1 MMHNPTRGNDRLV
14 DLITDPDPSLSTI
27 ACSPLRKLVRVQGTI
42 RAIRMQ
48 PQVGVATLRARIDD
62 GTAELDVLFLG
73 RRRITGID
81 VGRALIV
88 EGVIGEGRNG
98 NQMLNPVYRLL

>member
-1 MMHNPTRGNDRLV
+1 MMNDP
-14 DLITDPDPSLSTI
+14 DLITDPDPRCTAI
-27 ACSPLRKLVRVQGTI
+27 AAAPLRKVVRVQGTI

-62 GTAELDVLFLG
+62 GTAELELLFLG
-73 RRRITGID
+73 RRRITGVD
-81 VGRALIV
+81 VGRTLVV
-88 EGVIGEGRNG
+88 EGVIGEGRAG